1 MYDEFC
7 FGHDHWS
14 RHMHVENIKTT
25 QNIYNN
31 SIVTTQYTT
40 VIDEQTRKRTV
51 EVTTHE
57 ITLYTRNGSEHTSN
71 NNKHTV
77 DLYI

>member
-1 MYDEFC
+1 
-7 FGHDHWS
+7 
-14 RHMHVENIKTT
+14 MHVENIKST
-25 QNIYNN
+25 QSIYKN
-31 SIVTTQYTT
+31 SIVNTVYTT
-40 VIDEQTRKRTV
+40 LIDEKTRKRTV

-57 ITLYTRNGSEHTSN
+57 IMLYDRKGTATTH

>member
-1 MYDEFC
+1 
-7 FGHDHWS
+7 
-14 RHMHVENIKTT
+14 MHVESIKST
-25 QNIYNN
+25 QDVYRN

-40 VIDEQTRKRTV
+40 LIDEKTRKRTV

-57 ITLYTRNGSEHTSN
+57 ITLYTRNGATNTHN